1 MNKSNPKGQ
10 RFEMKTISIISPCY
24 NEADNVRACSD
35 AVKALFAPGG
45 PLEQYRREHI
55 FADNAS
61 SDGTVEILRE
71 LAAEDPTIKV
81 ILNARNFGPFRS
93 NFNALRAATGDA
105 VLVFLPVD
113 LQDPPELIPEFVKLW
128 EGGVEVV
135 AGARSNRQE
144 SLALRTCRAVFYRL
158 VRSLSD
164 IDIPVDVGEFQ
175 LIDRKVWNAVVQHD
189 DHYPYIRG
197 IIASVGFRRVIVPYT
212 WKARQRGLSKNNLPR
227 LIDQALNGIFSFTSA
242 PMRLCT
248 FAGLSMA
255 ALCFL
260 YAIFAL
266 GAWFVRPDLAP
277 RGMTTVIFSLFFL
290 SGMQLTFIG
299 ILGEYITAI
308 HSQVRK
314 RPLVVERERLNM
326 DVPASGNAV
335 HELQKRV
342 ADAA

>member
-1 MNKSNPKGQ
+1 MTNT
-10 RFEMKTISIISPCY
+10 KTISIISPCF
-24 NEADNVRACSD
+24 NEADNVRACRD
-35 AVKALFAPGG
+35 AVRALFVKSG
-45 PLEQYRREHI
+45 PLAGYRCEHI

-61 SDGTVEILRE
+61 TDGTVEILRE
-71 LAAEDPTIKV
+71 MAEEDASVKV
-81 ILNARNFGPFRS
+81 ILNARNYGPFRS

-113 LQDPPELIPEFVKLW
+113 LQDPPEMIPEFVKLW
-128 EGGVEVV
+128 ESGIEVV
-135 AGARSNRQE
+135 AGARTNRHE
-144 SLALRTCRAVFYRL
+144 SLALRVCRGIFYRL

-164 IDIPVDVGEFQ
+164 VDIPVDVGEFQ
-175 LIDRKVWNAVVQHD
+175 LIDRKVWQAVVQHD

-212 WKARQRGLSKNNLPR
+212 WEARERGLSKNNLPR
-227 LIDQALNGIFSFTSA
+227 LIDQALNGIFSFTSV

-248 FAGLSMA
+248 FAGMMMA
-255 ALCFL
+255 GLCFL
-260 YAIFAL
+260 YATFAV
-266 GAWFVRPDLAP
+266 GAWVVWPDLAP
-277 RGMTTVIFSLFFL
+277 RGMITVIVALFFL

-299 ILGEYITAI
+299 ILGEYVTSI

-326 DVPASGNAV
+326 GDSASANPV
-335 HELQKRV
+335 HDLQKKI